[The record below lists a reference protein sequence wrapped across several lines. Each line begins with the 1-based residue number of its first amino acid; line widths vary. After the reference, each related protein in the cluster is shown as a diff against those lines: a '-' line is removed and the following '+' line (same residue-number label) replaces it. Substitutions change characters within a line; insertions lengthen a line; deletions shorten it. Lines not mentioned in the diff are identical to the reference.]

1 MQEARVVLD
10 GLENA
15 STSHAGCNA
24 AAKINMNPNGIY
36 ILSRAG
42 THSPVVVPTNAQ
54 RTGIHKPLLTEVDNL
69 LLGGQ
74 GPKQCLGTLQSRSS
88 LDFLSATDGTYK
100 LRISDY
106 TLVSFGTFGVD
117 YGETEKYHQTFYPMA
132 FMFVRTETAFAYNRL
147 FKYATTTA

>member
-1 MQEARVVLD
+1 
-10 GLENA
+10 
-15 STSHAGCNA
+15 
-24 AAKINMNPNGIY
+24 
-36 ILSRAG
+36 
-42 THSPVVVPTNAQ
+42 
-54 RTGIHKPLLTEVDNL
+54 
-69 LLGGQ
+69 
-74 GPKQCLGTLQSRSS
+74 SS